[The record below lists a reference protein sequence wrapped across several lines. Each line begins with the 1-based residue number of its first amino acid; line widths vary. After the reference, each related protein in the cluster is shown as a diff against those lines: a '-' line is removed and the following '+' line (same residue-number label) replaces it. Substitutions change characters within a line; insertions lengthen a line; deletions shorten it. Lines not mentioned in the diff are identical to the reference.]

1 MLRIALVILALCL
14 SGGGAVAGTRCPSGL
29 APMTQAELFFGLS
42 IGAGGQVSEAAWQR
56 FADAEITPRFPD
68 GLTTEDARGQW
79 KGASGITREGAKH
92 LIIVL
97 PSRDTTKLDAIRAA
111 YKARFH
117 QDSVLLV
124 VSRVC
129 SSL

>member
-1 MLRIALVILALCL
+1 MVRITRVILALCL
-14 SGGGAVAGTRCPSGL
+14 SGGVAVAGTRCPSGL
-29 APMTQAELFFGLS
+29 LPMTKAELFFGLS
-42 IGAGGQVSEAAWQR
+42 IGVGRQVSDADWQR
-56 FADAEITPRFPD
+56 FTDEVITPRFPD
-68 GLTTEDARGQW
+68 GLTIEDARGQW
-79 KGASGITREGAKH
+79 KGVDGITREGAKH

-97 PSRDTTKLDAIRAA
+97 PSRDTAKLDAIRAA

-129 SSL
+129 GSF